1 MTTGAQQIRDAVAA
15 DTVLM
20 PGVYDALTARIAARV
35 GFDVVFISGYS
46 VSAARLGE
54 PDFGFLTQTD
64 MVEAARAVCRV
75 SDAPVIVDAD
85 TGYGNAVNVL
95 RAVRDLQD
103 AGAAGVFLE
112 DQVWPKKCGHMAGK
126 RVVDTAEHAAKIRAA
141 VDARGDRDLF
151 VVARTDARQPL
162 GVEEAIERCLAYKE
176 AGADALFVEAPQSV
190 DELARS
196 PRRSP
201 HRSSRT
207 WSSAGSR
214 RTCRGPSCATWGSRC
229 RLPARGALR
238 GHASGDRRPHRAPRQ
253 GDDVRRLRP
262 DGHVRRV
269 QRPRR
274 PRRALRGRGALRL
287 LSDHAGRQTERGTE
301 ESNLELGFWRPTC
314 YHYTSPPSGGDCSQC
329 GRRDSNPQ
337 GLSAH
342 RHLKP
347 ARLPVP
353 PRPRAQQLLRPRLR

>member
-46 VSAARLGE
+46 VSATRLGE
-54 PDFGFLTQTD
+54 PDFGFLTQTE

-190 DELARS
+190 DELARV
-196 PRRSP
+196 
-201 HRSSRT
+201 
-207 WSSAGSR
+207 AE
-214 RTCRGPSCATWGSRC
+214 A
-229 RLPARGALR
+229 LPAPLVANM
-238 GHASGDRRPHRAPRQ
+238 
-253 GDDVRRLRP
+253 V
-262 DGHVRRV
+262 
-269 QRPRR
+269 
-274 PRRALRGRGALRL
+274 
-287 LSDHAGRQTERGTE
+287 ERGVTPHLSRSE
-301 ESNLELGFWRPTC
+301 LRELGFALIVCPLAALYAATRAVTDVLTELRDIET
-314 YHYTSPPSGGDCSQC
+314 TSGAYD
-329 GRRDSNPQ
+329 RMVTFYEFNALED
-337 GLSAH
+337 LD
-342 RHLKP
+342 
-347 ARLPVP
+347 ARYEDEA
-353 PRPRAQQLLRPRLR
+353 RYAS